1 MVRWI
6 SSRRRRLRRY
16 YRRKYR
22 RRYKKK
28 VINLT
33 SRSRITVRIPVTK
46 TVTLSVPASTKQ
58 SNVICFSPV
67 FDYRAAEAYNAGTD
81 TKYIWEHFHLDGG
94 LMYHPLYTNYAAL
107 YDEMK
112 IDRMTVRGVIQT
124 PVGAGQDFESVSV
137 FTAWSRN
144 MDRTDFATE
153 YPSITSMRNLST
165 YQQAIA
171 VNNTVNKFM
180 RSIGASD
187 LLEKIS
193 FVDASPWPSSAQSPT
208 QTISSDGATT
218 HTAAANT
225 LKPLAAWSNS
235 NGLSPKFAP
244 CFFFGI
250 NAGVISDQ
258 PRTAVCQV
266 QIMYTVTFRTPK
278 FGASASAS
286 RDSFQPLDV
295 RRQAVSSDSGLMA
308 DGSNAS
314 DHIYES
320 VAAPLPPPHS
330 PQPSAAM
337 VRQDPL
343 VDDGLTRTSKRPKNG

>member
-1 MVRWI
+1 MVRWM

-46 TVTLSVPASTKQ
+46 TVTLSVPANDKK

-67 FDYRAAEAYNAGTD
+67 LDFRAGESYNDGTD
-81 TKYIWEHFHLDGG
+81 TKIIWTQNHLDGG

-153 YPSITSMRNLST
+153 YPTITSMRDLST

-193 FVDASPWPSSAQSPT
+193 FVDASPWPASALSPS
-208 QTISSDGATT
+208 QTVGQGAAGRTI
-218 HTAAANT
+218 ASNT
-225 LKPLAAWSNS
+225 LRPLAAWSNS
-235 NGLSPKFAP
+235 NGLRVFEA
-244 CFFFGI
+244 I
-250 NAGVISDQ
+250 
-258 PRTAVCQV
+258 
-266 QIMYTVTFRTPK
+266 
-278 FGASASAS
+278 
-286 RDSFQPLDV
+286 V
-295 RRQAVSSDSGLMA
+295 RP
-308 DGSNAS
+308 
-314 DHIYES
+314 
-320 VAAPLPPPHS
+320 AAP
-330 PQPSAAM
+330 
-337 VRQDPL
+337 
-343 VDDGLTRTSKRPKNG
+343 